1 MSLYEIMYIIVPD
14 LESEELDKAID
25 RVKGA
30 IEKTGG
36 QVEYEKKM
44 GKQKLA
50 YEIQDYKEGY
60 YVLMHVQGGEEMISE
75 LDHVFK
81 MNEEYMR
88 NIVIGLDEEKMKE
101 QEKEETEQARDPEE
115 EKEEKEEGEG
125 ESAEA
130 EEKAETE

>member
-14 LESEELDKAID
+14 LESEELDKAIE

-81 MNEEYMR
+81 MNDEYLR

-101 QEKEETEQARDPEE
+101 QEKEETEQASDPEE
-115 EKEEKEEGEG
+115 EREEGVG
-125 ESAEA
+125 ETTEA